1 MKLTRRAATALLAC
15 AASLGLVTA
24 PATAAPD
31 CSKGQTAF
39 TPVLSGQGVLESV
52 IVDDGGRLF
61 YTDTSLKALMRLD
74 FPGAAP
80 ALVAG
85 GIDAPGGLAIDGDG
99 TILVGQGD
107 GFVPGTLGN
116 VSPAARL
123 LRVHPDTGAT
133 SEFARGLR
141 MANGVVRA
149 ADGTVY
155 ASSDVGVAL
164 DRVSADGTVVT
175 NDWAQ
180 VISANGLA
188 IDSTGR
194 WLFAA
199 QTFQPAAIQR
209 VEIADPANVTTY
221 AAAGVTDWAAG
232 PDGMDIDPSDRLVV
246 AANGAGQVWRVGT
259 DRRICVLA
267 RGLLFPSAVAYGRG
281 TSGFSAGRLFVVT
294 FSGVV
299 AEVPAGRLG

>member
-1 MKLTRRAATALLAC
+1 MGRRTLC
-15 AASLGLVTA
+15 SLVTVVAALALAA
-24 PATAAPD
+24 PASAAPD
-31 CSKGQTAF
+31 CTKAATAF

-52 IVDDGGRLF
+52 IVDDRGRLF
-61 YTDTSLKALMRLD
+61 YTDTSLKAVMRLD

-80 ALVAG
+80 VLVAG
-85 GIDAPGGLAIDGDG
+85 GIDAPGGLAFDDDGKL
-99 TILVGQGD
+99 LVGQGD
-107 GFVPGTLGN
+107 GFVPGAIGN
-116 VSPAARL
+116 ISPAARL
-123 LRVHPDTGAT
+123 LRVDPDTGT
-133 SEFARGLR
+133 TTEFARGLR

-155 ASSDVGVAL
+155 ASTDVGVGL
-164 DRVSADGTVVT
+164 DRVSADGATVT
-175 NDWAQ
+175 NDWAR

-209 VEIADPANVTTY
+209 VEIANPANVTTY
-221 AAAGVTDWAAG
+221 AAAGPTDFAAG
-232 PDGMDIDPSDRLVV
+232 PDGMDIDEQDRLAV

-259 DRRICVLA
+259 DGRICVLA

-281 TSGFSAGRLFVVT
+281 DTGFSAGRLFVVT

-299 AEVPAGRLG
+299 AEVPAARLG